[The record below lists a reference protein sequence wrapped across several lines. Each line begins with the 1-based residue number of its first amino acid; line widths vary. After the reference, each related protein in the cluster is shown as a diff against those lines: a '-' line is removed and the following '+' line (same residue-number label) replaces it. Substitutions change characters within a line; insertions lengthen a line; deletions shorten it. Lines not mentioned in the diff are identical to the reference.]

1 MVISFEILIEGV
13 EMIDNSEILT
23 NLSPM
28 GKRIFNLL
36 QKKGSMSK
44 SEILIRTNMKL
55 TTLNNV
61 MNPLEES
68 QIIIQKCIGES
79 IGGRKPI
86 LYDVNLCK
94 FYAIGIDISRLYSQV
109 VITNL
114 KMEILHKEMFYMDS
128 TCSPE
133 ETVRRIVEIINKAY
147 VDLRLDIIQLLGIGL
162 GTVGPLDVKNGV
174 ITSTVNFLATGWSNI
189 PIKSMLEEKLK
200 CPIVIENG
208 ANSAV
213 VAEYFYGIGKDL
225 PNMAYFN
232 CGIGIR
238 TGTISLGKLIR
249 TINNEEDAFGHMI
262 IDIHGQQCKCGNLG
276 CIEAYSS
283 INSIVKNFSRKGR
296 KSTKAIDYK
305 DICIAAEN
313 RDPFAKEII
322 TEAALIFGTGLV
334 NYINLLS
341 PSLVIL
347 SGPLIMNSKLFYEIS
362 VKTALEKLY
371 SDKGKRVIFSRGGHF
386 KENAISIGA
395 AALVIE
401 RCLENEI

>member
-1 MVISFEILIEGV
+1 MIDKSAILIGLNSV
-13 EMIDNSEILT
+13 E
-23 NLSPM
+23 
-28 GKRIFNLL
+28 KKIFNLL
-36 QKKGSMSK
+36 QKQGSMTK
-44 SEILIRTNMKL
+44 IEILLKTNMKL

-133 ETVRRIVEIINKAY
+133 ETVRRIVKIIDKVY
-147 VDLRLDIIQLLGIGL
+147 LDLRLDIIQLLGIGL
-162 GTVGPLDVKNGV
+162 GTVGPLDVKKGV
-174 ITSTVNFLATGWSNI
+174 ITSTVNFLAPGWSNI
-189 PIKSMLEEKLK
+189 PIKAMLEEKLK
-200 CPIVIENG
+200 CPIIIENG

-213 VAEYFYGIGKDL
+213 VAEYFYGMGKDL
-225 PNMAYFN
+225 LNMAYFN
-232 CGIGIR
+232 CGVGIR
-238 TGTISLGKLIR
+238 TGTISSGKLIR

-262 IDIHGQQCKCGNLG
+262 IDIRGELCKCGNLG

-283 INSIVKNFSRKGR
+283 INSIVKKFFSRTNKL
-296 KSTKAIDYK
+296 TKDIDYK
-305 DICIAAEN
+305 DICQAAEN
-313 RDPFAKEII
+313 KDPIAKEII

-334 NYINLLS
+334 NYINLLN
-341 PSLVIL
+341 PNLVVL
-347 SGPLIMNSKLFYEIS
+347 SGPLIMNSKLFYEVS

-371 SDKGKRVIFSRGGHF
+371 SDKGKRVVFSRGGHF

-401 RCLENEI
+401 RCLENQI

>member
-1 MVISFEILIEGV
+1 MIDKSAILIGLNSV
-13 EMIDNSEILT
+13 E
-23 NLSPM
+23 
-28 GKRIFNLL
+28 KKIFNLL
-36 QKKGSMSK
+36 QKQGSMTK
-44 SEILIRTNMKL
+44 SEILLKTNMKL

-133 ETVRRIVEIINKAY
+133 ETVRRIVKIIDKVY
-147 VDLRLDIIQLLGIGL
+147 LDLRLDIIQLLGIGL
-162 GTVGPLDVKNGV
+162 GTVGPLDVKKGV
-174 ITSTVNFLATGWSNI
+174 ITSTVNFLAPGWSNI
-189 PIKSMLEEKLK
+189 PIKAMLEEKLK
-200 CPIVIENG
+200 CPIIIENG

-213 VAEYFYGIGKDL
+213 VAEYFYGMGKDL
-225 PNMAYFN
+225 LNMAYFN
-232 CGIGIR
+232 CGVGIR
-238 TGTISLGKLIR
+238 TGTISSGKLIR

-262 IDIHGQQCKCGNLG
+262 IDIRGELCKCGNLG

-283 INSIVKNFSRKGR
+283 INSIVKKFSSRTNKL
-296 KSTKAIDYK
+296 TKDIDYK
-305 DICIAAEN
+305 DICEAAEN
-313 RDPFAKEII
+313 KDPIAKEII

-334 NYINLLS
+334 NYINLLN
-341 PSLVIL
+341 PNLVIL
-347 SGPLIMNSKLFYEIS
+347 SGPLIMNSKLIYEVS

-371 SDKGKRVIFSRGGHF
+371 SDKGKRVVFSRGGHF

-401 RCLENEI
+401 RCLENQI